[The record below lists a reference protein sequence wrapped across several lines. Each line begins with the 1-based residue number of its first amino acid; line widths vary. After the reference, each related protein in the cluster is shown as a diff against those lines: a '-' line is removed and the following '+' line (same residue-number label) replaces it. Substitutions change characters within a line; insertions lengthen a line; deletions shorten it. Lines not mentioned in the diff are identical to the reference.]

1 MAPRLSGLSACRW
14 TAAEADDVP
23 VGILNVEVFGAPRGG
38 RERLEDRDT
47 VGDALLLKRFDTV
60 DAPTSVEMLIVPPVT
75 ALSLVLG
82 RFLQV

>member
-1 MAPRLSGLSACRW
+1 MALTLSGQLACRW
-14 TAAEADDVP
+14 TAAEADDVA

-47 VGDALLLKRFDTV
+47 VGDALLVKRFDTV
-60 DAPTSVEMLIVPPVT
+60 DAPRGVEMLIVPPVA